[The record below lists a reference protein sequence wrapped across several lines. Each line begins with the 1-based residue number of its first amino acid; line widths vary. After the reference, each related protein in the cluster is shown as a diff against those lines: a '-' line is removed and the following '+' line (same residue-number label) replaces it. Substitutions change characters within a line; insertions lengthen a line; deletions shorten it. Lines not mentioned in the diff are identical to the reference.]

1 MCKMEGSV
9 GQGWEKLKENVGG
22 IQTGRI
28 KDTLTWEGLKDA
40 NRQLDKDWGTLVKD
54 IEGMGNRDYHQDL
67 HDSWQKGVEGNI
79 FNKQAWTLNMS
90 PGGGGNPFDDDTDDD
105 TTTITDT
112 STGSGTSSGRDALDP
127 AMLRIQNKMGKTDT
141 KREMLTKTA
150 RKGPG
155 LRI

>member
-9 GQGWEKLKENVGG
+9 GQGWEKLKENVEG
-22 IQTGRI
+22 IKTGRI
-28 KDTLTWEGLKDA
+28 KDSNTWKIE
-40 NRQLDKDWGTLVKD
+40 KDWEQLVTD
-54 IEGMGNRDYHQDL
+54 VEGMGTQDYQQQL
-67 HDSWQKGVEGNI
+67 HDSYQRGVKGNI
-79 FNKQAWTLNMS
+79 FNKQDWTLNMN
-90 PGGGGNPFDDDTDDD
+90 PGGGGNPFDDDTDDG

-141 KREMLTKTA
+141 KRKMLTETA
-150 RKGPG
+150 RTGPG